1 MGSNPAAPTNRTL
14 HAIPFPTRRELV
26 SAPHAAA
33 SPLPRFLPLVL
44 VALAVR
50 FGTVAL
56 GCALATLLPDPHT
69 DPNTPTHFRSELLSS
84 NARHV
89 EPWYR
94 FDALWL
100 MNVARHGYA
109 EARDDGGKLGVA
121 FMPAMSATLALA
133 ESLGLNAF
141 WFGLIVAN
149 LAGAAG
155 AAVFARVAARQLNDP
170 ATGWQTLALLLAFPT
185 AFFYSAPYN
194 ESFGL
199 LFTALALAAWQTNR
213 PIKAGLSALGG
224 SLARM
229 TGVALGVAAILAWL
243 PKRERGELWRAV
255 AVAVG
260 SFAGLVLFWGFLWW
274 AVGDPFAGL
283 KSQAMWGRSELSWKN
298 PFRAVASIYDPA
310 LPHWGEA
317 FLVIGAAVLGV
328 RAWIKRGVFWG
339 VLTLVPVA
347 QMFASGTLLSGH
359 RLILAAL
366 PAFIELADLLRGRR
380 TLFLAT
386 LLGFAFAQLL
396 LLNRYVHWQ
405 FAG

>member
-1 MGSNPAAPTNRTL
+1 MTQPHDAAPL
-14 HAIPFPTRRELV
+14 
-26 SAPHAAA
+26 
-33 SPLPRFLPLVL
+33 LPRFLPLLL

-50 FGTVAL
+50 VGTVAL
-56 GCALATLLPDPHT
+56 GCALATLPPDPHT
-69 DPNTPTHFRSELLSS
+69 DPHTPTHFRSELLSS
-84 NARHV
+84 TARHI

-100 MNVARHGYA
+100 ANVARHGYSG
-109 EARDDGGKLGVA
+109 ARDDGGRLGVA
-121 FMPAMSATLALA
+121 FMPAMPATLALA
-133 ESLGLNAF
+133 DALGLNPF

-155 AAVFARVAARQLNDP
+155 AAVFARVAARQLDP
-170 ATGWQTLALLLAFPT
+170 AAGWYTLALLLAFPT

-199 LFTALALAAWQTNR
+199 LCTALALAAWQTNR
-213 PIKAGLSALGG
+213 PARAGLCALGG

-229 TGVALGVAAILAWL
+229 TGVALGVAAVLDWFT
-243 PKRERGELWRAV
+243 KRERSEVRRAA

-283 KSQAMWGRSELSWKN
+283 KTQAMWGRSELSWKN

-317 FLVIGAAVLGV
+317 VLVIGAAVLGV
-328 RAWIKRGVFWG
+328 RAWRKRGAFWG
-339 VLTLVPVA
+339 ALTLVPVA

-380 TLFLAT
+380 TLLFAT
-386 LLGFAFAQLL
+386 LLGFGFAQLL